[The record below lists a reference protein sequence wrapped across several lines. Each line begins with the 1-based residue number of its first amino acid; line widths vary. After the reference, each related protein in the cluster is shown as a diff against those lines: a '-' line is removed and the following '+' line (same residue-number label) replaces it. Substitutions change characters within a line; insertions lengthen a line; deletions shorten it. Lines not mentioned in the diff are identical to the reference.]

1 MGNEI
6 VKDYFNFTKKER
18 SGIIWLILIVIF
30 ISLGSFFHS
39 HFTKK
44 SSFDSAEFKHEI
56 ALLKEDSSPGNGHKS
71 FDNEYDNDYSLP
83 DKDRAE
89 IKTETFFFDP
99 NTISETEWMRLGI
112 REKTAKTILKYV
124 SKGGKFYKPED
135 LQKIWGLRKSDV
147 ERLLP
152 YVRIKKVEKK
162 YEEYPKREYDKNSF
176 TTFKSISKV
185 EINDADTSAFIAL
198 PGIGSKLSQ
207 RIIAF
212 REKLGGFYSVDQ
224 VGETYFLAD
233 STFQKIKPYLFL
245 KNNSVH
251 RININTAG
259 VDEMKAHPYIKYN
272 LANAIVE
279 YRKQHGNYQSVE
291 AIKKIMMVTDE
302 IYKKVAPYLSIE

>member
-1 MGNEI
+1 MWNEI

-56 ALLKEDSSPGNGHKS
+56 ALLKEDSSSGNGYKS
-71 FDNEYDNDYSLP
+71 FDNEYDNDYSPP
-83 DKDRAE
+83 DKDRIA

-99 NTISETEWMRLGI
+99 NTISEAEWMRLGI

-152 YVRIKKVEKK
+152 YVRIKKAEKE
-162 YEEYPKREYDKNSF
+162 YEEYPKREYAKNSF
-176 TTFKSISKV
+176 TTFRSISKV
-185 EINDADTSAFIAL
+185 EINEADTSAFIAL

>member
-1 MGNEI
+1 MWNEI

-30 ISLGSFFHS
+30 ISLGSFFNS

-44 SSFDSAEFKHEI
+44 SSFDSAEFKYEI
-56 ALLKEDSSPGNGHKS
+56 ALLKEDSSSGNRHKS
-71 FDNEYDNDYSLP
+71 FDNEYNNDHSLP
-83 DKDRAE
+83 DKDRTE

-99 NTISETEWMRLGI
+99 NTISEAEWIRLGI
-112 REKTAKTILKYV
+112 RGKTAKTILKYV
-124 SKGGKFYKPED
+124 SKGGKFYKPKD

-152 YVRIKKVEKK
+152 YVRIKKAEKK
-162 YEEYPKREYDKNSF
+162 YEEYPKREYDRNSF

-233 STFQKIKPYLFL
+233 STFQRIKPYLFL

-302 IYKKVAPYLSIE
+302 IYKKAAPYLSIE

>member
-1 MGNEI
+1 MWNEI

-56 ALLKEDSSPGNGHKS
+56 ALLKEDSSSGNGYKS

-83 DKDRAE
+83 DKDRTE
-89 IKTETFFFDP
+89 IKAETFFFDP
-99 NTISETEWMRLGI
+99 NTISEAEWMRLGI

-152 YVRIKKVEKK
+152 YVRIKKAEKE
-162 YEEYPKREYDKNSF
+162 YEEYPKREYAKNSF
-176 TTFKSISKV
+176 TTFRSISKV
-185 EINDADTSAFIAL
+185 EINEADTSAFIAL

-302 IYKKVAPYLSIE
+302 IYKKAAPYLSIE